1 MGWLVRSYPVG
12 QLFREL
18 IYPTIRLFRAVPVCF
33 LQNPELIFTL
43 RVMMLTAVPFAATE
57 CNNLE
62 THYWVRLKQ
71 TRRRRPHKAL
81 CALLFLRNFPSL
93 DGKGVIIAFCG
104 IL

>member
-57 CNNLE
+57 CNNSE